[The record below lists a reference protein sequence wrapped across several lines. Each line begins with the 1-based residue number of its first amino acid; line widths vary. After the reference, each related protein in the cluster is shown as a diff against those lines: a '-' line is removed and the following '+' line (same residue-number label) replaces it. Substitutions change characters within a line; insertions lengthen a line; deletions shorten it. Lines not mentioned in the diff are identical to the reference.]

1 MSRGILPI
9 SVVSRD
15 GHEEETS
22 DKLSPWLSAL
32 VNRTIKQETAV
43 EQSRKR
49 QSSIVNQVNN
59 VIRNPNR
66 YATVD
71 DAVKDMRQR
80 TGLEDY
86 LQKIKQA
93 EVGAQK
99 KRAFQIV
106 AYINSNKEV
115 PQILKK
121 YQNCEDIVNY
131 INNSINNKHGLG
143 VSIASTQDDILRFF
157 GPKCGITAQDVYDE
171 SVMQYISDVIFEAK
185 AKLGPSVSDPNIG
198 TGVGKEEE
206 NDNDDMFSL
215 CMPKEGV

>member
-9 SVVSRD
+9 SIVSRD

-22 DKLSPWLSAL
+22 DTLSPWLNAL
-32 VNRTIKQETAV
+32 VNRTINQETAV

-59 VIRNPNR
+59 VIRNPKR

-93 EVGAQK
+93 DITAQK
-99 KRAFQIV
+99 KRAFEIV
-106 AYINSNKEV
+106 AFINSSEEI
-115 PQILKK
+115 PEILSK
-121 YQNCEDIVNY
+121 YDNCQNIISY
-131 INNSINNKHGLG
+131 INNVIENKHGLG
-143 VSIASTQDDILRFF
+143 VSVPQIQDDILRYFS
-157 GPKCGITAQDVYDE
+157 PKCCISAQEIYDE
-171 SVMQYISDVIFEAK
+171 SVMRYISNIILKAK
-185 AKLGPSVSDPNIG
+185 AKIGPSANNPNIG
-198 TGVGKEEE
+198 LGVGKEEG

-215 CMPKEGV
+215 CMPKEGK